1 MRVRIKLDW
10 MKEWRCCTDQKTE
23 YRTAQAAMRVT
34 EVFMVELTKKYLVRV
49 GVGVIDEYL
58 VLESWSPVVRG
69 FAASVDLTIDGRE
82 FRADSLL
89 RWLVG
94 TGETAFF

>member
-1 MRVRIKLDW
+1 M
-10 MKEWRCCTDQKTE
+10 
-23 YRTAQAAMRVT
+23 
-34 EVFMVELTKKYLVRV
+34 
-49 GVGVIDEYL
+49 
-58 VLESWSPVVRG
+58 RG

-82 FRADSLL
+82 FRADGLL